1 MPLEPDLLIGGVGAV
16 FGWLG
21 NVFVQLIRTGGE
33 TDGKKMETKAKLEEH
48 WTDTTLELV
57 DALRSELSDA
67 RKELGELRPLI
78 TRLAHFEESLDH
90 LHALL
95 AAHRSGNEVEIK
107 AAERRASAFLARM
120 RGDTS
125 KGEVRQAVQVALSA
139 QRIVNDLNADAATAG
154 GMGRGV
160 KGTTRRKR
168 GGSDV

>member
-1 MPLEPDLLIGGVGAV
+1 MIEGEIITGAIGAV
-16 FGWLG
+16 FGFLG
-21 NVFVQLIRTGGE
+21 NALVQLIRTGGE

-95 AAHRSGNEVEIK
+95 AAHRSGNAVEIA
-107 AAERRASAFLARM
+107 AAERRASAFLNRM
-120 RGDTS
+120 RGDTA
-125 KGEVRQAVQVALSA
+125 KGEMRQAVQTVISA
-139 QRIVNDLNADAATAG
+139 QRIVEDIKGADAAAAG
-154 GMGRGV
+154 GSGRSV
-160 KGTTRRKR
+160 EGTTRARR
-168 GGSDV
+168 GGSR